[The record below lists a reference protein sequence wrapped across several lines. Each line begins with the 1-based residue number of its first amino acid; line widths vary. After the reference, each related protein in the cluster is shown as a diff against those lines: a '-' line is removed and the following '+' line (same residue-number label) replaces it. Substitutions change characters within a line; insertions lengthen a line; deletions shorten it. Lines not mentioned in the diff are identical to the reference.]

1 VILPGIVRL
10 FDRFKRSSACN
21 FAAQI
26 KARKSSPKATL
37 IRPIGETSKRP
48 RLPFAMNGPGQRIS
62 GPCTRQVLLNIR
74 REKQQIHSLRHSRS
88 VAENL

>member
-1 VILPGIVRL
+1 
-10 FDRFKRSSACN
+10 
-21 FAAQI
+21 
-26 KARKSSPKATL
+26 L